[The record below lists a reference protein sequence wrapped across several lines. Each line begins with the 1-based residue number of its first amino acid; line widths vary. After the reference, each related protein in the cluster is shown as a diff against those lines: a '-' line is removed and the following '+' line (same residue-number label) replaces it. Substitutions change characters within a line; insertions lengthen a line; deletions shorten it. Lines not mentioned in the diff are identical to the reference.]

1 MINETESRKMNE
13 EYVLTKEWNR
23 HMDGLTDF
31 QYRIVNLI
39 KDEGPSCTD
48 ILRDNI
54 PDKNG
59 YQIYSEIKK
68 LEQKGTIRQVISWDD
83 DWESYYPD
91 LKKVYRKE

>member
-1 MINETESRKMNE
+1 
-13 EYVLTKEWNR
+13 
-23 HMDGLTDF
+23 
-31 QYRIVNLI
+31 
-39 KDEGPSCTD
+39 
-48 ILRDNI
+48 LRDNI